1 MEVSTTLI
9 EENASRGTSVA
20 RLIGFDPDAG
30 EVLSFSLLSVESNG
44 VLIDDLFVVEND
56 QLLLASDASDFD
68 ADSFD
73 VALRVSDQ
81 SGSFYDEYFTFS
93 LVPTITLSN
102 DRLAGGLPPLVLL
115 QPLARHLMILVS
127 VIFHLY
133 LVLVPPIMI
142 AL

>member
-1 MEVSTTLI
+1 M
-9 EENASRGTSVA
+9 
-20 RLIGFDPDAG
+20 
-30 EVLSFSLLSVESNG
+30 SFSLLSVESNG

-81 SGSFYDEYFTFS
+81 SGSFYDENFTFS

-102 DRLAGGLPPLVLL
+102 DRLAEGHSLSSFATIGTTSDDFGLSN
-115 QPLARHLMILVS
+115 ISFVS
-127 VIFHLY
+127 GSWF
-133 LVLVPPIMI
+133 
-142 AL
+142 